1 VPQASRAAA
10 KDADARGDRSQTD
23 RDDLAMIA
31 DAANAVKSARCYP
44 WRGGGSLNL
53 GLPPRESNDTPRE
66 KAFCRVAPS
75 VRLSDFAILAA
86 GVL

>member
-1 VPQASRAAA
+1 MRVVIAA
-10 KDADARGDRSQTD
+10 RPN

-31 DAANAVKSARCYP
+31 DAANAVSTLLSMALR
-44 WRGGGSLNL
+44 RLAQS
-53 GLPPRESNDTPRE
+53 RESNDTPRE